1 MGLSR
6 TVSEIDGDFCR
17 KSQKFSHLLY
27 FTPLLKGLPLELG
40 TGAKGQKTRMMG
52 LPGRQRVWRY
62 LQPSG
67 YNPLTWQTG
76 GRTDGHVGH
85 SKDPAYA

>member
-1 MGLSR
+1 MALSR

-52 LPGRQRVWRY
+52 YRADKEFDDIFSRLD
-62 LQPSG
+62 
-67 YNPLTWQTG
+67 TI
-76 GRTDGHVGH
+76 H
-85 SKDPAYA
+85 